1 MGRRFE
7 LVEHGHGKVDVLAGP
22 SLDRAEAGPHTGQKY
37 RVMRYRRL
45 SYRYA
50 MVVRPGRTWPLGEI
64 LQSDRLRL
72 LVRSR
77 WRPDADTYETAA
89 TVEIIVD
96 LAGVDEDD
104 FEVQLFEDAVVLEGR
119 RQLPT
124 CQEGAVYQTAGIRQG
139 PFQVELP
146 LPAPV
151 DPERVEAHY
160 ERGLLRI
167 TLPKRR
173 SAR

>member
-1 MGRRFE
+1 MGRLFE
-7 LVEHGHGKVDVLAGP
+7 LVDHGHGKVDVLAGP
-22 SLDRAEAGPHTGQKY
+22 SLDRAEAGPHTGEKY

-50 MVVRPGRTWPLGEI
+50 MVVRPGRTWPPGEI
-64 LQSDRLRL
+64 LQSDCLRL

-104 FEVQLFEDAVVLEGR
+104 FEVQLFEDAVVLERR
-119 RQLPT
+119 RQAVTMLPSDGVPPGT
-124 CQEGAVYQTAGIRQG
+124 VGR
-139 PFQVELP
+139 EL
-146 LPAPV
+146 
-151 DPERVEAHY
+151 R
-160 ERGLLRI
+160 RGWRLGEELLRPAQI
-167 TLPKRR
+167 VVATSSETAR
-173 SAR
+173 SWR